1 MKKLILMLGFSLI
14 LILSACGGSEPVETG
29 PTLQEQ
35 FQEAAS
41 KVTVFDASLNENV
54 TLPSTVDG
62 FSITWSS
69 SNPAVF
75 NIDGTVVRPSFSQT
89 DASIEM
95 TGIFEK
101 EGQQFTETYQAQ
113 VLKIGEAELTEQ
125 ILAVINALPFVN
137 QTVSEKVVFP
147 GVLDGVT
154 LSYNSA
160 NETHLTN
167 DGVVFKNLASDGNSS
182 TTLTVTGELEG
193 FSASAEVNLVVASFP
208 VLGIVE
214 EKVIRFIPIDGEF
227 SVSPGEM
234 TIYTMNNSMPYVD
247 LTDFMSTISGAI
259 VYSDL
264 DITTTDTTYTIS
276 LFSPA
281 DPEDPL
287 STDRTYELIFD
298 FEQNTATVNYY
309 SFFGAILASTA
320 TDFGR
325 GLEFIDYQSNIDEIQ
340 PVVFDLPTYRME
352 LFLHEDKF
360 LVPYHLANLFLSGSV
375 YDTYYNGD
383 RIFGQDAYDFNLSRE
398 RFNRSSLNDQDMP
411 YDLKEM
417 SYHYM
422 AFMMNYFFGLQSDF
436 GIDNFYD
443 VLANHQVR
451 WFSDRDTTHYRII
464 SDIVLDLDDL
474 HTSHSMNGPYIN
486 TPTYSLAITDL
497 GTRGQ
502 RLYNT
507 LFYELDGTR
516 FCGEDGV
523 EYFDNDTAALI
534 HIGSF
539 NDAATQLMKD
549 VMAEIDAKGTVQKIV
564 VNMACNTGGIIG
576 TAWQILGYLT
586 DEPMEYYSQNAG
598 DGLQAKSTFTSENT
612 TVGDYEWFVLTS
624 PITYSAANLFAS
636 MAKDMGLATI
646 IGQQSSGGAASVKIM
661 IMPNGTVIR
670 ISSPNILSN
679 ANYESIEF
687 GIPVD
692 IEISLDLMGDDEE
705 NIDALI
711 NAIR

>member
-1 MKKLILMLGFSLI
+1 MLVIGLSLI
-14 LILSACGGSEPVETG
+14 LILSACGGAEPEG

-35 FQEAAS
+35 FQDAAA
-41 KVTVFDASLNENV
+41 KVTVFDASLTDNV
-54 TLPSTVDG
+54 TLPTTVDG

-75 NIDGTVVRPSFSQT
+75 NIDGTVVRPPFSQT
-89 DASIEM
+89 DASVEV

-101 EGQQFTETYQAQ
+101 DGQQFTETFEAL
-113 VLKIGEAELTEQ
+113 VLKISEIDLTEQ
-125 ILAVINALPFVN
+125 ILAVINGLPFVN
-137 QTVSEKVVFP
+137 QTVSERMVFP
-147 GVLDGVT
+147 TEVDGVT
-154 LSYNSA
+154 LSYQTLDEALYSR
-160 NETHLTN
+160 
-167 DGVVFKNLASDGNSS
+167 DGVVFKNLASDGDSP
-182 TTLTVTGELEG
+182 TLVTVTGEMDG
-193 FSASAEVNLVVASFP
+193 FSVSTEVPFVVASFP
-208 VLGIVE
+208 PLAMVE
-214 EKVIRFIPIDGEF
+214 ENELRFIPIAGEF

-234 TIYTMNNSMPYVD
+234 TIYTMNNSLPYVD

-259 VYSDL
+259 VWSDL

-287 STDRTYELIFD
+287 SEDFTYQLSFD
-298 FEQNTATVNYY
+298 FENHTATVNFY

-325 GLEFIDYQSNIDEIQ
+325 GLDFIDYESNVDEIQ
-340 PVVFDLPTYRME
+340 PVVFDLSLYRME
-352 LFLHEDKF
+352 LFRHEDKF
-360 LVPYHLANLFLSGSV
+360 LVPFHLANLFLSGSV
-375 YDTYYNGD
+375 YDVYYNGD
-383 RIFGQDAYDFNLSRE
+383 RIFGQDAYEFNASRE

-443 VLANHQVR
+443 VLANHQTR
-451 WFSDRDTTHYRII
+451 WFSDRDTTHYRVIA
-464 SDIVLDLDDL
+464 DIVLELDDL

-507 LFYELDGTR
+507 LFYDLDGTR

-534 HIGSF
+534 HIGGF
-539 NDAATQLMKD
+539 NDASTLLMKE

-612 TVGDYEWFVLTS
+612 TEGDYEWFVLTS

-679 ANYESIEF
+679 NQYESIEF

-692 IEISLDLMGDDEE
+692 IEIPLNVMGDDEE
-705 NIDALI
+705 NIDAII